1 MREVYLEEGMSTPP
15 KPKIRRKMVG
25 LTQYMCQN
33 VELSMDLGWKIP
45 LLIPKGK
52 IDSWGIGLLETL

>member
-15 KPKIRRKMVG
+15 KPKIWRKMVG

-33 VELSMDLGWKIP
+33 VEL
-45 LLIPKGK
+45 
-52 IDSWGIGLLETL
+52 